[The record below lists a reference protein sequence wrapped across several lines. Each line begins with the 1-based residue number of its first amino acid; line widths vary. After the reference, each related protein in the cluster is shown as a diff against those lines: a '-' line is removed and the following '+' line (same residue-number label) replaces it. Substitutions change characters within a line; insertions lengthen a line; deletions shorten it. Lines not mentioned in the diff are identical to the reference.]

1 MTDIYG
7 KFSGRVGPA
16 VRKETWVD
24 VKSVQP
30 WDPVSPINKTAADNT
45 SLPRNFY
52 SCADKDDH
60 ARIRVCAVGK
70 LFCVGCK
77 LNLTMTYHGHYTRAK
92 ANTAAIAYSIGQIH
106 EHLRK
111 HQLCMCMVSP
121 CSLYMQHSGSKEGGG
136 TEIDDLVAR
145 VLTCIIVVYS
155 GKYSKKDCFCFFRNI
170 S

>member
-1 MTDIYG
+1 MVGNPRTADLRPATPDPTPKNFGQVTDIYG

-60 ARIRVCAVGK
+60 ARIRVSAVESCFV
-70 LFCVGCK
+70 LD
-77 LNLTMTYHGHYTRAK
+77 LT
-92 ANTAAIAYSIGQIH
+92 
-106 EHLRK
+106 
-111 HQLCMCMVSP
+111 
-121 CSLYMQHSGSKEGGG
+121 
-136 TEIDDLVAR
+136 
-145 VLTCIIVVYS
+145 
-155 GKYSKKDCFCFFRNI
+155 
-170 S
+170 